1 MPADAAKDE
10 PIQQVTVVAGMGPE
24 RAHIFAVL
32 VKRSYAIRNGQPL
45 DEAPAEPFLPTDL
58 YYEPGDPEICTIHRE
73 EECAPWK
80 LATDVVV
87 LAEAHAPEGRPAERT
102 TIGVEVAGRRRM
114 LSVIG
119 DRKAIHRGG
128 QLPGFTDPR
137 PFTTM
142 PMRYERAYGGA
153 DLRSLPEA
161 PFYYPRNTHGRGVAL
176 RNSADAVE
184 GLALPNI
191 EDPEDLLTPERLV
204 IGEPARWNDMP
215 LPAGIGFFH
224 RTWYPRCSFVA
235 ALPPYVDVDTVL
247 REEQLG
253 LVPEGQIA
261 LGRAFR
267 LPSFD
272 LRFHSAASL
281 GLVVPDLAPGAAIR
295 LARLSPEPILSFTL
309 PLRWPRIGLDI
320 GPGMRELPCALH
332 TVLVDVPAQR
342 VHMIWRGAH
351 AYPGPSWLPKMTKL
365 EAMAT

>member
-1 MPADAAKDE
+1 MARDAEQHEAS
-10 PIQQVTVVAGMGPE
+10 QHVTVVAGMGPE
-24 RAHIFAVL
+24 RAHVFAVL

-45 DEAPAEPFLPTDL
+45 AEAPAEPFLQTDL
-58 YYEPGDPEICTIHRE
+58 YHEPGDPEICTIRRE
-73 EECAPWK
+73 EERAPWK

-87 LAEAHAPEGRPAERT
+87 LAEAHPPEGRPAQQT
-102 TIGVEVAGRRRM
+102 TIGVEVAGRRRV
-114 LSVIG
+114 LSVTG

-128 QLPGFTDPR
+128 HTPNFTDPR

-161 PFYYPRNTHGRGVAL
+161 PFHYPRNTHGRGVAL
-176 RNSADAVE
+176 RNNAEAVE
-184 GLALPNI
+184 GLPLPNI

-204 IGEPARWNDMP
+204 MGEPARWNDMP
-215 LPAGIGFFH
+215 MPAGIGFLH

-247 REEQLG
+247 REELLG
-253 LVPEGQIA
+253 LVPKGQIA

-295 LARLSPEPILSFTL
+295 LARLSPEPMLSFTL

-320 GPGMRELPCALH
+320 GPGMRELPSALH
-332 TVLVDVPAQR
+332 TVLVDVAALQ
-342 VHMIWRGAH
+342 VHMIWRGAQ
-351 AYPGPSWLPKMTKL
+351 AYPGPSWLPSMRKL